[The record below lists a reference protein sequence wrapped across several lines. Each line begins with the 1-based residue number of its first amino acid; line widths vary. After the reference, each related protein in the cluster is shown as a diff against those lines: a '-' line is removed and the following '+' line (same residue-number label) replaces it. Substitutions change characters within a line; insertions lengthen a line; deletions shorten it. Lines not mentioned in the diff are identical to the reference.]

1 MIRMGLVYRTVFFLV
16 LSSFLLVAQVCAD
29 SYKEQVDALVAQL
42 RSLRNTDVQ
51 YERDAD
57 WKRLSERF
65 QKTYEVT
72 PKGDSKSR
80 AAFYYAVVQREIGE
94 RTKNTEKIRAAAQL
108 FEDMSRSDAE
118 HPLADDALHSA
129 YIIYRDVLNEPRVV
143 ERIRGEFVDRFPRSE
158 LVFMLDATPPELSEE
173 VSEHGEKNVERP
185 LIFIDP
191 GHGGEDEG
199 AVGVA
204 GIREKDLVLTLAK
217 GVEKELLTTGC
228 CRVVLSR
235 DSDAFIPLFERTAL
249 ANRLGAKLFVSLHV
263 NAHEENAA
271 RARGFEVYYVSNESN
286 PKAIE
291 LVSRENRQMH
301 DSKGVGMETFL
312 SELYWRGAIK
322 ISQPFANRMY
332 ATLKEKLP
340 RESDGMKIVGRGVH
354 SAPFFVLF
362 GAEMPAILL
371 ELFFATH
378 PDDAFLLS
386 MPKFRDQVVKAIVA
400 GITAELEGGS
410 Q

>member
-1 MIRMGLVYRTVFFLV
+1 MIRMDLVFRTVAFLL
-16 LSSFLLVAQVCAD
+16 LSSLLCVTQVGAD
-29 SYKEQVDALVAQL
+29 SYKERVDGLVAQL
-42 RSLRNTDVQ
+42 RSLRNTDIQ
-51 YERDAD
+51 YERDTD
-57 WKRLSERF
+57 WRRLAERF
-65 QKTYEVT
+65 QKTFET
-72 PKGDSKSR
+72 IPPGDSKSR

-94 RTKNTEKIRAAAQL
+94 RTEDDKKIRTAAKL
-108 FEDMSRSDAE
+108 FEDMSRTDSG

-129 YIIYRDVLNEPRVV
+129 YIIYRDVLQEPDVV
-143 ERIRGEFVDRFPRSE
+143 ERIRSEFVDRFPRSE
-158 LVFMLDATPPELSEE
+158 LVFMLDSLPSEQSQE
-173 VSEHGEKNVERP
+173 DASRDEEISERP

-217 GVEKELLTTGC
+217 GVEKELLKTGC
-228 CRVVLSR
+228 CRVALSR
-235 DSDAFIPLFERTAL
+235 ESDAFIPLFERTAL

-332 ATLKEKLP
+332 ATLEKKLP
-340 RESDGMKIVGRGVH
+340 QELDGMKIVGRGVH
-354 SAPFFVLF
+354 AAPFFVLF

-386 MPKFRDQVVKAIVA
+386 MPKFRHQVIKAIVT
-400 GITAELEGGS
+400 GITAELEGDR

>member
-1 MIRMGLVYRTVFFLV
+1 MSRMDLVYRPLFFLL
-16 LSSFLLVAQVCAD
+16 LSSLLCVTQVGAD
-29 SYKEQVDALVAQL
+29 SYKESVDGLVAQL

-51 YERDAD
+51 YERNAD

-65 QKTYEVT
+65 RKTFET
-72 PKGDSKSR
+72 IPSGDSKSR
-80 AAFYYAVVQREIGE
+80 AAFYYAVVEREIGE
-94 RTKNTEKIRAAAQL
+94 RTENTQKIRAAAEL
-108 FEDMSRSDAE
+108 FEDMSRADVE

-129 YIIYRDVLNEPRVV
+129 YIIYRDVLKEPRVV
-143 ERIRGEFVDRFPRSE
+143 ERIRSEFVSRFPRSE
-158 LVFMLDATPPELSEE
+158 LVFMLDSAPLEPSEE
-173 VSEHGEKNVERP
+173 AEEPVEKSSEKP

-217 GVEKELLTTGC
+217 GVEKELLKSGC

-235 DSDAFIPLFERTAL
+235 DSDAFIPLFERTAS

-340 RESDGMKIVGRGVH
+340 PESDGMKIVGRGVH

-386 MPKFRDQVVKAIVA
+386 MPKFRHQVVKAIVA
-400 GITAELEGGS
+400 GITAELEGDR

>member
-1 MIRMGLVYRTVFFLV
+1 MIRMGLVYRTVFFLL
-16 LSSFLLVAQVCAD
+16 LSSLLFVTRVSAD
-29 SYKEQVDALVAQL
+29 SYKEKVDELVAQL

-51 YERDAD
+51 YERDGD
-57 WKRLSERF
+57 WKRLSEKFR
-65 QKTYEVT
+65 KTFEAI
-72 PKGDSKSR
+72 PPGDSRSR

-94 RTKNTEKIRAAAQL
+94 RTENTQKIRAAADL
-108 FEDMSRSDAE
+108 FQDMSSADAG

-129 YIIYRDVLNEPRVV
+129 YVIYRDVLNEPQVV
-143 ERIRGEFVDRFPRSE
+143 ERMRSEFVARFPRSE
-158 LVFMLDATPPELSEE
+158 LVFMLDAAPSELSEE
-173 VSEHGEKNVERP
+173 VTEHEEKNTERP

-191 GHGGEDEG
+191 GHGGDDHG

-204 GIREKDLVLTLAK
+204 GIREKDLVLALAK
-217 GVEKELLTTGC
+217 GVEKELLKTGC

-322 ISQPFANRMY
+322 ISRPFANRMY

-340 RESDGMKIVGRGVH
+340 PESDGMRIVGRGVH

-386 MPKFRDQVVKAIVA
+386 MPKFRHQVVKAIVS
-400 GITAELEGGS
+400 GITAELEGGP

>member
-1 MIRMGLVYRTVFFLV
+1 M
-16 LSSFLLVAQVCAD
+16 SSAD
-29 SYKEQVDALVAQL
+29 A
-42 RSLRNTDVQ
+42 
-51 YERDAD
+51 
-57 WKRLSERF
+57 
-65 QKTYEVT
+65 
-72 PKGDSKSR
+72 G
-80 AAFYYAVVQREIGE
+80 
-94 RTKNTEKIRAAAQL
+94 
-108 FEDMSRSDAE
+108 

-129 YIIYRDVLNEPRVV
+129 YVIYRDVLNEPQVV
-143 ERIRGEFVDRFPRSE
+143 ERMRSEFVARFPRSE
-158 LVFMLDATPPELSEE
+158 LVFMLDAAPSELSEE
-173 VSEHGEKNVERP
+173 VTEHEEKNTERP

-191 GHGGEDEG
+191 GHGGDDHG

-204 GIREKDLVLTLAK
+204 GIREKDLVLALAK
-217 GVEKELLTTGC
+217 GVEKELLKTGC

-322 ISQPFANRMY
+322 ISRPFANRMY

-340 RESDGMKIVGRGVH
+340 PESDGMRIVGRGVH

-386 MPKFRDQVVKAIVA
+386 MPKFRHQVVKAIVS
-400 GITAELEGGS
+400 GITAELEGGP

>member
-1 MIRMGLVYRTVFFLV
+1 MGLVYRTVFFLV
-16 LSSFLLVAQVCAD
+16 LSSFLLVTQVCAD
-29 SYKEQVDALVAQL
+29 SYKEKVDGLVAQL

-57 WKRLSERF
+57 WTRLAERF
-65 QKTYEVT
+65 RKTCEAI
-72 PKGDSKSR
+72 PPGDSRSR
-80 AAFYYAVVQREIGE
+80 ATFYYAVVQREIGE
-94 RTKNTEKIRAAAQL
+94 RTENAPKIRVAAEL
-108 FEDMSRSDAE
+108 FEDMSRADVE

-129 YIIYRDVLNEPRVV
+129 YIIYRDVLKEPQVV
-143 ERIRGEFVDRFPRSE
+143 ERLRSEFVARFPKSE
-158 LVFMLDATPPELSEE
+158 LIFMLDAAPSELSEE
-173 VSEHGEKNVERP
+173 ESDHDEQNVQRP

-217 GVEKELLTTGC
+217 GVEKELLKSGC

-322 ISQPFANRMY
+322 ISRPFANRMY
-332 ATLKEKLP
+332 ATLQEKLP

-386 MPKFRDQVVKAIVA
+386 MPKFRHKVVKAIVA
-400 GITAELEGGS
+400 GITAELGGDH